1 LEEQATMSNPARCKC
16 PRCSIR
22 SLMGPVIV
30 TTMGILFLLSE
41 LGNGYFHISHT
52 YPILF
57 MVIGA
62 ILLASAL
69 APMDGH
75 VEFPGTPPTQPPAN
89 PVPPAVP
96 PTYSN
101 PYPGQGQ

>member
-1 LEEQATMSNPARCKC
+1 MSNPARCTC

-22 SLMGPVIV
+22 NLMGPAVV
-30 TTMGILFLLSE
+30 TTIGVLFLLSE
-41 LGNGYFHISHT
+41 MAGGYFHIHQT
-52 YPILF
+52 YPVLF

-75 VEFPGTPPTQPPAN
+75 VELPGAPPTLPP
-89 PVPPAVP
+89 VSPASPAAP